1 MTSPVNF
8 GDEQITFDLCEPS
21 DNAQVVFAARKIL
34 ARMGFDQTGQYLIAS
49 AVSELSTNI
58 IRYAHKGKI
67 TLTIIHNGDK
77 AGFEVD
83 AQDQGPGISDM
94 DNAMKENYSSGNG
107 LGLGLPS
114 VKRIMDEFQIQSSPG
129 VGTRITAIK
138 WMD

>member
-1 MTSPVNF
+1 MTNPTEFIN
-8 GDEQITFDLCEPS
+8 EQMTFDLCGPS
-21 DNAQVVFAARKIL
+21 DNAQVVYSARKIL
-34 ARMGFDQTGQYLIAS
+34 AGMNFRETEQYLIAS

-58 IRYAHKGKI
+58 IRYAKKGKI
-67 TLTIIHNGDK
+67 TLTVIHNGAR
-77 AGFEVD
+77 AGFEVS

-94 DNAMKENYSSGNG
+94 ENAMKENYSSGNG

-114 VKRIMDEFQIQSSPG
+114 VKRIMDEFQIQSTPG